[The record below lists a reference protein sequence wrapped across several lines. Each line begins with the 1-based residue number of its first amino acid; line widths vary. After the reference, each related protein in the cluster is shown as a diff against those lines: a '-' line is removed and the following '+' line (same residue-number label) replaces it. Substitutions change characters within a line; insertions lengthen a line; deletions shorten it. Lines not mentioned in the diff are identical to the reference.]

1 MFSLRIWRRFLE
13 FVIFPQGRVEQM
25 SDYIKK
31 LRACIRW
38 YMELEDGYLA
48 EQEKLRGA
56 MDAENTRHI
65 NLGNNKS

>member
-1 MFSLRIWRRFLE
+1 
-13 FVIFPQGRVEQM
+13 M

-48 EQEKLRGA
+48 EQEKLRSTL
-56 MDAENTRHI
+56 DAENRRHTE
-65 NLGNNKS
+65 LGNKS

>member
-1 MFSLRIWRRFLE
+1 
-13 FVIFPQGRVEQM
+13 M

-48 EQEKLRGA
+48 EQEKLRGTL
-56 MDAENTRHI
+56 DAENSRHTQ
-65 NLGNNKS
+65 LGNKS